1 MRADNFYNSS
11 LEGKY
16 INVFN
21 NDNNEIEK
29 KNKKDFCDSIL
40 LSSINMINLKM
51 IYLRKKQIK
60 LQNMVKEIE
69 NIAYLDNNKKLY
81 ITNFNE
87 ISYNNKKIVKTTW
100 NKKMNDLDF
109 SEEKSDSDSSKDS
122 FYYVTDNED

>member
-1 MRADNFYNSS
+1 MRADSFYNSS

-29 KNKKDFCDSIL
+29 KNKKDFFDSIL
-40 LSSINMINLKM
+40 LSSINITNLLYDKFKND
-51 IYLRKKQIK
+51 LSKKKQIK

-81 ITNFNE
+81 ITNF
-87 ISYNNKKIVKTTW
+87 ICTQ
-100 NKKMNDLDF
+100 
-109 SEEKSDSDSSKDS
+109 
-122 FYYVTDNED
+122 